1 MFLFQESLRPLQQT
15 MEANGMVQPLLS
27 VADLQTPENTPQASP
42 RAPAPDEQ
50 PDHKPIPGAPKKRQ
64 PVIDRLY
71 LEPVETPLPTRAKR
85 NLFESAFNATAA
97 TTTAASNDVHGANSE
112 GTHGE
117 YVQFIS
123 TLVRGLQM

>member
-1 MFLFQESLRPLQQT
+1 

-42 RAPAPDEQ
+42 RTPTPDEQ
-50 PDHKPIPGAPKKRQ
+50 PDHKPIPGAPKKRH

-71 LEPVETPLPTRAKR
+71 LEPVETTLPTRAKR
-85 NLFESAFNATAA
+85 NLFESALNATAA
-97 TTTAASNDVHGANSE
+97 TTAASNDVHGANSH

-117 YVQFIS
+117 YVQFMS
-123 TLVRGLQM
+123 MLVRGLQG